1 MTTLHLTAHVNEKG
15 ELTAKLPVDVLLGEI
30 EITVEVPDESV
41 TWTEE
46 ELEELLKPVP
56 PMTGKEIIEAGLAG
70 GWADEDIVD
79 GATWVE
85 EQRRTHTRKFDW

>member
-15 ELTAKLPVDVLLGEI
+15 ELTAKLPVDVPP
-30 EITVEVPDESV
+30 VEVPDESV
-41 TWTEE
+41 TWTDE

-56 PMTGKEIIEAGLAG
+56 PKTGKEIVESGLLG
-70 GWADEDIVD
+70 GWEDADIVD

-85 EQRRTHTRKFDW
+85 EQRRKHTRKFDW